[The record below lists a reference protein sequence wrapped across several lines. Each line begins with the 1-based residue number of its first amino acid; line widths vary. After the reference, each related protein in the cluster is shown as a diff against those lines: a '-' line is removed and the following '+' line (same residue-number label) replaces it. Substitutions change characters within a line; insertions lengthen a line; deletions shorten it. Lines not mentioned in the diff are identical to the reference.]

1 MRAAGRIPKALFH
14 RPPDQSSSI
23 QYSICKLLYYYIT
36 VTERKAKFKSNRK
49 VFMAMVQ
56 QISKSKTA
64 ITGNQRRSVMN
75 NSKNKMAAPIII
87 TIIIVLY
94 LFLYFG
100 FIISF
105 LNGFWKILL
114 GIIPLALAAVM
125 IYVCVQRIN
134 EIKGGEEDDL
144 SQY

>member
-1 MRAAGRIPKALFH
+1 
-14 RPPDQSSSI
+14 
-23 QYSICKLLYYYIT
+23 
-36 VTERKAKFKSNRK
+36 
-49 VFMAMVQ
+49 
-56 QISKSKTA
+56 
-64 ITGNQRRSVMN
+64 MN
-75 NSKNKMAAPIII
+75 NSKKQRMSGSASHPYVNKMIAPIII

-94 LFLYFG
+94 FFLYFG